1 MTDVRKTSPWR
12 RFIAVLAAL
21 VLVVL
26 GIPTHDAPARAEE
39 NDAIKFDPVT
49 LTHVTNTYTKDLGAF
64 VISKILVSGGSE
76 GTDTF
81 GIEYKCS
88 AAGVDDD
95 GAVAAT
101 GTVAVTAG
109 VDRVVG
115 RFPAGTTCEVVSEVP
130 SPRAGYALIV
140 DEGQA
145 VTVAKGDTV
154 RVNVTNTYTKDLGAF
169 VISKTLVS
177 GGSTG
182 ADTFS
187 VSYRCSA
194 AGEGGV
200 AAEGA
205 VDVSAGAEKVVGRF
219 PAGTTCEVVS
229 EDEAAAARAGYSLTV
244 DKGQA
249 VTVVK
254 GDTVKVNVTNTYTK
268 DSAPSPGPTGAPG
281 PTSSTPPSASY
292 TPSPSA
298 DPTVAIH
305 PTAPGVPT
313 PTGKEAGKPVVR
325 PGLPRTGG

>member
-1 MTDVRKTSPWR
+1 MTDVRKASPWR

-21 VLVVL
+21 VLAVL
-26 GIPTHDAPARAEE
+26 GIPTHDTPARAEE

-49 LTHVTNTYTKDLGAF
+49 LTHVTNTKDLGAF
-64 VISKILVSGGSE
+64 VISKTLVSGGSE
-76 GTDTF
+76 GTDSF

-88 AAGVDDD
+88 A
-95 GAVAAT
+95 
-101 GTVAVTAG
+101 AG

-140 DEGQA
+140 DKGQA
-145 VTVAKGDTV
+145 VTVVKGDTV
-154 RVNVTNTYTKDLGAF
+154 KVNVTNTYTKDLGAF

-281 PTSSTPPSASY
+281 PTSSTPPSASH

-305 PTAPGVPT
+305 PAAPGVPT

>member
-1 MTDVRKTSPWR
+1 MT
-12 RFIAVLAAL
+12 
-21 VLVVL
+21 VVK
-26 GIPTHDAPARAEE
+26 GDTVKV
-39 NDAIKFDPVT
+39 N
-49 LTHVTNTYTKDLGAF
+49 VTNTYTKDLGAF
-64 VISKILVSGGSE
+64 VISKTLVSGGSE
-76 GTDTF
+76 GTDSF

-140 DEGQA
+140 D
-145 VTVAKGDTV
+145 
-154 RVNVTNTYTKDLGAF
+154 
-169 VISKTLVS
+169 
-177 GGSTG
+177 
-182 ADTFS
+182 
-187 VSYRCSA
+187 
-194 AGEGGV
+194 
-200 AAEGA
+200 
-205 VDVSAGAEKVVGRF
+205 
-219 PAGTTCEVVS
+219 
-229 EDEAAAARAGYSLTV
+229 
-244 DKGQA
+244 KGQA

-281 PTSSTPPSASY
+281 PTSSTPPRASH

>member
-1 MTDVRKTSPWR
+1 MTDVRKASPWR

-21 VLVVL
+21 VLAVL
-26 GIPTHDAPARAEE
+26 GIPTHDTPARAEE

-49 LTHVTNTYTKDLGAF
+49 LTHVTNTKDLGAF
-64 VISKILVSGGSE
+64 VISKTLVSGGSE
-76 GTDTF
+76 GTDSF

-140 DEGQA
+140 DKGQA
-145 VTVAKGDTV
+145 VTVVKGDTV
-154 RVNVTNTYTKDLGAF
+154 KVNVTNTYTKDLGAF

-177 GGSTG
+177 GGSEGTDSFG
-182 ADTFS
+182 IE
-187 VSYRCSA
+187 YKCSA
-194 AGEGGV
+194 AGVDDDGAV
-200 AAEGA
+200 AATGTVA
-205 VDVSAGAEKVVGRF
+205 VTAGVDRVVGRF

-229 EDEAAAARAGYSLTV
+229 EVPSPRAGYALIV

-281 PTSSTPPSASY
+281 PTSSTPPRASH

>member
-1 MTDVRKTSPWR
+1 MTDVRKASPWR

-21 VLVVL
+21 VLAVL
-26 GIPTHDAPARAEE
+26 GIPTHDTPARAEE

-49 LTHVTNTYTKDLGAF
+49 LTHVTNTKDLGAF
-64 VISKILVSGGSE
+64 
-76 GTDTF
+76 
-81 GIEYKCS
+81 
-88 AAGVDDD
+88 A
-95 GAVAAT
+95 
-101 GTVAVTAG
+101 
-109 VDRVVG
+109 
-115 RFPAGTTCEVVSEVP
+115 
-130 SPRAGYALIV
+130 
-140 DEGQA
+140 
-145 VTVAKGDTV
+145 
-154 RVNVTNTYTKDLGAF
+154 
-169 VISKTLVS
+169 ISKTLVS

-194 AGEGGV
+194 VGEGGV

-254 GDTVKVNVTNTYTK
+254 GDTVRVNVTNTYTK

-281 PTSSTPPSASY
+281 PTSSTSPSASH

-305 PTAPGVPT
+305 PATPGVPT

>member
-49 LTHVTNTYTKDLGAF
+49 LTHVTNTYTKDLGVFA
-64 VISKILVSGGSE
+64 
-76 GTDTF
+76 
-81 GIEYKCS
+81 
-88 AAGVDDD
+88 
-95 GAVAAT
+95 
-101 GTVAVTAG
+101 
-109 VDRVVG
+109 
-115 RFPAGTTCEVVSEVP
+115 
-130 SPRAGYALIV
+130 
-140 DEGQA
+140 
-145 VTVAKGDTV
+145 
-154 RVNVTNTYTKDLGAF
+154 
-169 VISKTLVS
+169 ISKTLVS

-281 PTSSTPPSASY
+281 PTSSTPPSASH

-325 PGLPRTGG
+325 PSLPRTGG

>member
-1 MTDVRKTSPWR
+1 MTDVRKASPWR

-26 GIPTHDAPARAEE
+26 GIPTHDVPARAEE

-49 LTHVTNTYTKDLGAF
+49 LTH
-64 VISKILVSGGSE
+64 
-76 GTDTF
+76 
-81 GIEYKCS
+81 
-88 AAGVDDD
+88 
-95 GAVAAT
+95 
-101 GTVAVTAG
+101 
-109 VDRVVG
+109 
-115 RFPAGTTCEVVSEVP
+115 
-130 SPRAGYALIV
+130 
-140 DEGQA
+140 
-145 VTVAKGDTV
+145 
-154 RVNVTNTYTKDLGAF
+154 VTNTYTKDLGAF

-254 GDTVKVNVTNTYTK
+254 GDTVRVNVTNTYTK

-281 PTSSTPPSASY
+281 PTSSTPPSASH

-305 PTAPGVPT
+305 PAAPGVPT

>member
-1 MTDVRKTSPWR
+1 MTDVRKASPWR

-64 VISKILVSGGSE
+64 VISKTLVSGGSE

-140 DEGQA
+140 DKGQA
-145 VTVAKGDTV
+145 VTVVKGDTA
-154 RVNVTNTYTKDLGAF
+154 RVNVTNTYTKDLGVFA
-169 VISKTLVS
+169 ISKTLVS
-177 GGSTG
+177 GGSAG

-229 EDEAAAARAGYSLTV
+229 EDEAAATRAGYSLAV
-244 DKGQA
+244 DKGQPA
-249 VTVVK
+249 TVVK
-254 GDTVKVNVTNTYTK
+254 DDTAKVNVTNTYTK

-281 PTSSTPPSASY
+281 PTSSTPPSASH

>member
-1 MTDVRKTSPWR
+1 M
-12 RFIAVLAAL
+12 
-21 VLVVL
+21 
-26 GIPTHDAPARAEE
+26 
-39 NDAIKFDPVT
+39 
-49 LTHVTNTYTKDLGAF
+49 
-64 VISKILVSGGSE
+64 
-76 GTDTF
+76 
-81 GIEYKCS
+81 
-88 AAGVDDD
+88 
-95 GAVAAT
+95 
-101 GTVAVTAG
+101 TAG

-140 DEGQA
+140 DKGQA
-145 VTVAKGDTV
+145 VTVVKGDTA
-154 RVNVTNTYTKDLGAF
+154 RVNVTNTYTKDLGVFA
-169 VISKTLVS
+169 ISKTLVS

-244 DKGQA
+244 DKSQA

-268 DSAPSPGPTGAPG
+268 DSAPSPGPSASPSVVPSVSPSPQPTGVPSVSPSQSGDPSASPG
-281 PTSSTPPSASY
+281 PTPPVE
-292 TPSPSA
+292 
-298 DPTVAIH
+298 PTVTVSPA
-305 PTAPGVPT
+305 TPGVPT
-313 PTGKEAGKPVVR
+313 STGQETKRPPVR
-325 PGLPRTGG
+325 PGLPRTGN

>member
-1 MTDVRKTSPWR
+1 MTDVRKASPWR

-49 LTHVTNTYTKDLGAF
+49 LTHVTNTKDLGAF
-64 VISKILVSGGSE
+64 VISKTLVSGGSE
-76 GTDTF
+76 GTDSF

-140 DEGQA
+140 D
-145 VTVAKGDTV
+145 
-154 RVNVTNTYTKDLGAF
+154 
-169 VISKTLVS
+169 
-177 GGSTG
+177 
-182 ADTFS
+182 
-187 VSYRCSA
+187 
-194 AGEGGV
+194 
-200 AAEGA
+200 
-205 VDVSAGAEKVVGRF
+205 
-219 PAGTTCEVVS
+219 
-229 EDEAAAARAGYSLTV
+229 
-244 DKGQA
+244 KGQA

-281 PTSSTPPSASY
+281 PTSSTPPRASH

>member
-130 SPRAGYALIV
+130 SPRAGY
-140 DEGQA
+140 
-145 VTVAKGDTV
+145 
-154 RVNVTNTYTKDLGAF
+154 
-169 VISKTLVS
+169 
-177 GGSTG
+177 
-182 ADTFS
+182 
-187 VSYRCSA
+187 
-194 AGEGGV
+194 
-200 AAEGA
+200 
-205 VDVSAGAEKVVGRF
+205 
-219 PAGTTCEVVS
+219 
-229 EDEAAAARAGYSLTV
+229 SLTV

>member
-140 DEGQA
+140 D
-145 VTVAKGDTV
+145 
-154 RVNVTNTYTKDLGAF
+154 
-169 VISKTLVS
+169 
-177 GGSTG
+177 
-182 ADTFS
+182 
-187 VSYRCSA
+187 
-194 AGEGGV
+194 
-200 AAEGA
+200 
-205 VDVSAGAEKVVGRF
+205 
-219 PAGTTCEVVS
+219 
-229 EDEAAAARAGYSLTV
+229 
-244 DKGQA
+244 KGQA

-254 GDTVKVNVTNTYTK
+254 GDTVRVNVTNTYTK